1 MTQAAMSADIAAS
14 GPDRPIVAFDFDGT
28 LTVSDSFTGFL
39 QWRAGRGGYL
49 VALATMA
56 PNMAAYLLHRDRGR
70 IKADAV
76 RRFLFGVTREQLTR
90 EAQDYAAAVRDRL
103 IRPDA
108 LAVWNDWKA
117 KGATRVIVTASPT
130 LLIAPFADLLGA
142 DLLLGTELEFDV
154 QGRVAGA
161 LMGENNRGME
171 KVRRLRAAFGP
182 NLELAAAYGDSSGDA
197 EMLHIA
203 RIKGYRVFK
212 ERP

>member
-1 MTQAAMSADIAAS
+1 MTQAAMSAETA
-14 GPDRPIVAFDFDGT
+14 GGERPIVAFDFDGT

-39 QWRAGRGGYL
+39 QWRAGAAGYL
-49 VALATMA
+49 VALAMLA
-56 PNMAAYLLHRDRGR
+56 PNMVAYLLHRDRGR

-76 RRFLFGVTREQLTR
+76 RQFLFGVTREQLAR
-90 EAQDYAAAVRDRL
+90 EARDYAETVRDRL

-117 KGATRVIVTASPT
+117 KDATRVIVTASPT
-130 LLIAPFADLLGA
+130 LLVAPFADLLGA

-154 QGRVAGA
+154 QGKVAGA

-182 NLELAAAYGDSSGDA
+182 NVELAAAYGDSSGDT